1 MLASCTNG
9 VHVELTHEL
18 TTYVV
23 MSLPFARG
31 AVHVRST
38 FLSPGV
44 PATAVGRP
52 GTIRGMLMS
61 DSDDHAP

>member
-1 MLASCTNG
+1 
-9 VHVELTHEL
+9 
-18 TTYVV
+18 
-23 MSLPFARG
+23 MSLPFALG

-52 GTIRGMLMS
+52 GTIRGILIS

>member
-1 MLASCTNG
+1 
-9 VHVELTHEL
+9 
-18 TTYVV
+18 
-23 MSLPFARG
+23 MSLPFALG

-44 PATAVGRP
+44 PETAVGRP